1 MNYTNEEKDKMVKT
15 YFKLQKSEVPVSVRT
30 YAAHVGVKYY
40 TFRDWYRDYKA
51 RSEYSNL
58 STNQYSKKRK
68 DEVGKAMASSED
80 DGFSFIRI
88 TDDVNQNPSM
98 PEEEVGNHVFDR

>member
-58 STNQYSKKRK
+58 STSQYSKKRK
-68 DEVGKAMASSED
+68 DEVGKSLAYSED

-88 TDDVNQNPSM
+88 NDEVNQNQGIPK
-98 PEEEVGNHVFDR
+98 EEGYNHVFDR